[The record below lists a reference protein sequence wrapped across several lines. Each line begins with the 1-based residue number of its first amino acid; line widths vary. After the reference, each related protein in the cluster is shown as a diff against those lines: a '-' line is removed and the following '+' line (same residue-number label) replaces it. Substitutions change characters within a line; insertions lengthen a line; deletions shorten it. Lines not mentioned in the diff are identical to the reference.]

1 MQTKNKDIEVEQCV
15 HDDDMLASS
24 QLAKKSVL
32 KQDYKRLL
40 SVKWIQKIKTE
51 KTLVLMVWWKRCSK
65 HLILAAN

>member
-40 SVKWIQKIKTE
+40 SVK
-51 KTLVLMVWWKRCSK
+51 
-65 HLILAAN
+65 